1 MGASSNFDYARS
13 TDTTRNFSPIIWN
26 QVDVQALKNGI
37 DGYLFEDDFFDLP
50 TGKWT
55 ATQATAG
62 TFALDDQE
70 GGVALADCNST
81 TDNQGIN
88 VQLGGTA
95 GEFISAPESGL
106 LIYEA
111 RIKLADIATGPQFF
125 AGLAETDTTLIASGA
140 MDGTSKFI
148 GFKSVTDDG
157 VILGCSQSTAES
169 TASSIHTAVDDA
181 YVKLGFIVK
190 NRTTI
195 SFYVNGALK
204 ANTITTTANI
214 PSALLRPSFV
224 CQSAG
229 TTDPILHIDRVRVAV
244 WNGAL

>member
-1 MGASSNFDYARS
+1 MGASSSFDYARS
-13 TDTTRNFSPIIWN
+13 SDTTRKFSPIIWN
-26 QVDVQALKNGI
+26 QVDVSALKAGI
-37 DGYLFEDDFFDLP
+37 EGYCFEDDFFDLP
-50 TGKWT
+50 TGKYT

-81 TDNQGIN
+81 TAAQGIN

-95 GEFISAPESGL
+95 GESFLAPSNGI
-106 LIYEA
+106 LIAEF
-111 RIKLADIATGPQFF
+111 RIKVADIATGPELFI
-125 AGLAETDTTLIASGA
+125 GLAETDTTLIASSA
-140 MDGTSKFI
+140 MDGTSKFV

-157 VILGCSQSTAES
+157 VLLGCSQSTAES
-169 TASSIHTAVDDA
+169 TASSIHTLVDDA
-181 YVKLGFIVK
+181 YVKLGFVVK

-214 PSALLRPSFV
+214 PAVLMRPTFV
-224 CQSAG
+224 CQSGG
-229 TTDPILHIDRVRVAV
+229 TTDPILHIDRYRVAV
-244 WNGAL
+244 FDGSL